1 MSSTQTQQ
9 HQYCTGLAD
18 CPYHFKEVQDGE
30 NCCKCDA
37 KVPAEYLNGVS
48 PDEKWVEC
56 SCDAHPGWYCPD
68 HTPGND
74 CWCDEDCDCCNPQYS
89 DDEEEYPADH
99 PSWTHKWCDG
109 CKSHN
114 TKGEWVGCEDCDK

>member
-18 CPYHFKEVQDGE
+18 CPCHFKEIQDGE
-30 NCCKCDA
+30 TCCKCDA

-89 DDEEEYPADH
+89 DDEDVCCVGCGERVCGFTEEP
-99 PSWTHKWCDG
+99 PHKDR
-109 CKSHN
+109 
-114 TKGEWVGCEDCDK
+114 KGEAVCDDCYE